1 MSLDQVTWA
10 EHRQAV
16 ECRPGILCDHCGGLP
31 GQGCK
36 KSMGLPRGPGT
47 AHNSAAEGW
56 LAVGG
61 FYGASPRVQA
71 CRAS

>member
-1 MSLDQVTWA
+1 MSLDQGIWA

-16 ECRPGILCDHCGGLP
+16 ECRPGILCGLCGGLP

-36 KSMGLPRGPGT
+36 KSMGLPCGPGT
-47 AHNSAAEGW
+47 AHISAAEGR

-61 FYGASPRVQA
+61 FLRRKP
-71 CRAS
+71 